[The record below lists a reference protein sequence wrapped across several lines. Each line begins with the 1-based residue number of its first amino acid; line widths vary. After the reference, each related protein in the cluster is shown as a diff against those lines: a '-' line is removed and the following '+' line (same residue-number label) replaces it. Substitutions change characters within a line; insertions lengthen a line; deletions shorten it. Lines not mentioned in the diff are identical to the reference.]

1 MAANSTD
8 IDYAALAEFRY
19 ALRRFQV
26 FSETKAA
33 EAGLKPQQHQAL
45 LAIRG
50 APPDEATVGYVA
62 RRLIVKP
69 HSASELIDR
78 LETLGLVRRELTQ
91 SDRRRTLL
99 RLTPQALDILSIL
112 SAAHREELR
121 QLQPL
126 LVKHLSKLG

>member
-1 MAANSTD
+1 
-8 IDYAALAEFRY
+8 
-19 ALRRFQV
+19 
-26 FSETKAA
+26 
-33 EAGLKPQQHQAL
+33 
-45 LAIRG
+45 
-50 APPDEATVGYVA
+50 
-62 RRLIVKP
+62 
-69 HSASELIDR
+69 LIDR

-91 SDRRRTLL
+91 SDRRRALL

>member
-33 EAGLKPQQHQAL
+33 EAGLKTQQHQPL

-91 SDRRRTLL
+91 SDRRRALL